1 MAHLLS
7 QVGFVLLCVAFF
19 GYDLEEEEEGE
30 FKLRLGGGG
39 GCGSLDVWA
48 LGTKQLIVITLLVT
62 ISNSAPEEWTESV
75 AASSS

>member
-1 MAHLLS
+1 M
-7 QVGFVLLCVAFF
+7 AFF

-30 FKLRLGGGG
+30 FKLGLGGGG
-39 GCGSLDVWA
+39 CCSSDVWA
-48 LGTKQLIVITLLVT
+48 LGTKQLIVITFMVT

>member
-1 MAHLLS
+1 M
-7 QVGFVLLCVAFF
+7 AFF

-30 FKLRLGGGG
+30 FKLGLGGGG
-39 GCGSLDVWA
+39 GCCSSDIWA
-48 LGTKQLIVITLLVT
+48 LGTKQLIVITFMVT